1 VRHHP
6 TGYGMISDAQHT
18 LQMMQPPT

>member
-6 TGYGMISDAQHT
+6 TGYGMISDAQYT